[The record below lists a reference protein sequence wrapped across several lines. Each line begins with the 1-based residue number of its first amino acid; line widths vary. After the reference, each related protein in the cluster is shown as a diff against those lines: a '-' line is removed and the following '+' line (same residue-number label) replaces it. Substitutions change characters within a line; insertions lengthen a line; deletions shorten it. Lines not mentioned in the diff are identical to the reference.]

1 MPRCHIG
8 LALSLSAFSVQIS
21 APKQKS
27 FYANRAR
34 GDLLLCWRNF
44 IGYVVK
50 YLRIYIAVVAC
61 ILQFGQLSVL
71 MQIERTEI
79 LTMLHNLSLIMLKA
93 YLSCIRQ
100 CSLGIKTFLISHN
113 GCCELLLL
121 LFAYNLNMPLKC
133 EINSPSSCIE
143 N

>member
-1 MPRCHIG
+1 MPRCH
-8 LALSLSAFSVQIS
+8 LVWALFFFGADFRSETE
-21 APKQKS
+21 K
-27 FYANRAR
+27 
-34 GDLLLCWRNF
+34 LLCKPSERRF
-44 IGYVVK
+44 IALLAK
-50 YLRIYIAVVAC
+50 LHRICCEISSHLHRHRRLHSAV
-61 ILQFGQLSVL
+61 GQLSVL

-113 GCCELLLL
+113 GCCKLLLL
-121 LFAYNLNMPLKC
+121 LFAYNLNMPSKC